1 MLPIELFLLLLQDV
15 PLFQEVLFAF
25 RVDRR
30 LEVREL
36 GAGDASTAEILS
48 LDTSVECDARET
60 NRTPY
65 FAGESK

>member
-36 GAGDASTAEILS
+36 GAGEAVQFGD
-48 LDTSVECDARET
+48 DGVPDPVEV
-60 NRTPY
+60 
-65 FAGESK
+65 FALGEVVLLLLF